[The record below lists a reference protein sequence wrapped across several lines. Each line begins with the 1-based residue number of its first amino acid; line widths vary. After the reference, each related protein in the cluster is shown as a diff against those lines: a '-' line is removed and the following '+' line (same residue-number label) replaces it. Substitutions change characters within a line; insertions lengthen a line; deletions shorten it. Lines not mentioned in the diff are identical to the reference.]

1 MVIYIQSPVET
12 MRERKSI
19 RAYETKRLSGTDFN
33 KIIEYLSIEEN
44 LIGPFG
50 NKGRIELVQVTNNV
64 SEKGIK
70 LGTYGFIK
78 NPQIYLI
85 GICENTKYALL
96 EFAFVFHHLVLYLTE
111 LGLGTCWMGGTFSRN
126 SFEREIELAVGEFIP
141 CITPSGYPLEK
152 QRVFDKALRYVVKAD
167 NKKAWDQLF
176 YDSSFSTALKKEHA
190 GVFAVPIE
198 MVRLGPSASNKQPW
212 RIVLSEDRHAC
223 HFYIEHT
230 PNYSSRLGYDMQI
243 LDIGIAMA
251 QFELACRELN
261 IQGSWQI
268 QEPFLPLPT
277 EETEYLVSWID
288 GK

>member
-1 MVIYIQSPVET
+1 MIQSPVET
-12 MRERKSI
+12 MKERKSI
-19 RAYETKRLSGTDFN
+19 RAYETKKLSGTDLN
-33 KIIEYLSIEEN
+33 KIMKYLSNEEN

-50 NKGRIELVQVTNNV
+50 NKERIELVQVSNNV

-85 GICENTKYALL
+85 GICENTKYSLL
-96 EFAFVFHHLVLYLTE
+96 EFAFVFHQLVLYLTE

-126 SFEREIELAVGEFIP
+126 SFEREIELAEGEFIP

-176 YDSSFSTALKKEHA
+176 YDSSFSTPLKKEHA
-190 GVFAVPIE
+190 GVYAVPIE

-212 RIVLSEDRHAC
+212 RIVLSEDRKAC

-251 QFELACRELN
+251 QFELVCRELN
-261 IQGSWQI
+261 ILGSWQI
-268 QEPFLPLPT
+268 QEPSLSLPN
-277 EETEYLVSWID
+277 EETEYLVSWIH
-288 GK
+288 GE